1 MSITAFGLNCTL
13 KSGETPSSTQVLL
26 DQLLEAMAGHGA
38 TTGSARV
45 ANYTVKPGV
54 SADEGDG
61 DQWPE
66 LRKRIMAADILV
78 VATPIWMGHPSSI
91 AQRVLERLDAVLG
104 EIDDDGMY
112 PTFGKVAV
120 AAVVGNEDGAHHVCA
135 QLYQALN
142 DVGFTIPGGSPP
154 YWVGEAM
161 GSVDYQDLQKT
172 PDKVADTIATIASN
186 AVHLARVL
194 QTQPYPAPARG
205 DG

>member
-1 MSITAFGLNCTL
+1 MTLTAFGLNCTL
-13 KSGETPSSTQVLL
+13 KSGDAASSTQTLL
-26 DQLLEAMAGHGA
+26 DQLLDAMAGHGA
-38 TTGSARV
+38 RTSSARV
-45 ANYTVKPGV
+45 ADFDVKPGV
-54 SADEGDG
+54 TADEGDG

-66 LRKRIMAADILV
+66 LRKRIMDAQILV

-91 AQRVLERLDAVLG
+91 AQRVLERLDAVLS

-135 QLYQALN
+135 QLYQGLT

-161 GSVDYQDLQKT
+161 GSVDYKDLPKA
-172 PDKVADTIATIASN
+172 PDKVADTIATIARN
-186 AVHLARVL
+186 AVHLAGVL
-194 QTQPYPAPARG
+194 QAQPYPRPER
-205 DG
+205 